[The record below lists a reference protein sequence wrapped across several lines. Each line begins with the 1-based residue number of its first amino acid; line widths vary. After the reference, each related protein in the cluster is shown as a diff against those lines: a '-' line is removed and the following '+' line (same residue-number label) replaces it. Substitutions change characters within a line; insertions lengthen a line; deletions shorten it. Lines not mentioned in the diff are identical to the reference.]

1 MITYSIKDLERLSG
15 IKAHTIRIWEKRYN
29 FIIPKRTKTNIR
41 YYDNDDLKHLL
52 NAAALKRHGHKI
64 SVISDMSKAEM
75 AEAVIEMTAVESDE
89 ALLIDDLII
98 AMIEFNARRFDKTI
112 NNAIIRMGFEE
123 TVIKVIYP
131 FFVKI
136 GYLWQ
141 VKSIN
146 TAQEHFI
153 SNLIR
158 EKFIVAIN
166 DLDREPN
173 PKGKHFILFLPD
185 GELHELGLLF
195 YNYVIVKT
203 GHKVLYLGQSVPL
216 ECVVQTISQLSI
228 DYIVT
233 SIHSVFSEEDF
244 IKKLSY
250 IADQIPNIPI
260 ILTNRIDFDITSVN
274 IDRLYANLEWDALN
288 EMLKIDTE

>member
-15 IKAHTIRIWEKRYN
+15 IKAHTIRIWEKRYDLIN
-29 FIIPKRTKTNIR
+29 PKRTETNIR
-41 YYDNDDLKHLL
+41 YYDNDDLKHIL
-52 NAAALKRHGHKI
+52 NVAALKRDGLKI
-64 SVISDMSKAEM
+64 SAIAEM
-75 AEAVIEMTAVESDE
+75 EIPEITEKVMEIAAVESDE
-89 ALLIDDLII
+89 EVLIEALII
-98 AMIEFNARRFDKTI
+98 ATIEFNARRFDKII
-112 NNAIIRMGFEE
+112 NNAITRIGFEQ
-123 TVIKVIYP
+123 TVIKLIYP

-136 GYLWQ
+136 GFLWQ

-166 DLDREPN
+166 DLDHEPN
-173 PKGKHFILFLPD
+173 PNGKHFILFLSE

-195 YNYVIVKT
+195 YNYVILKA
-203 GHKVLYLGQSVPL
+203 GHRVLYLGQSVPVV
-216 ECVVQTISQLSI
+216 CVADTIAQLSI

-233 SIHSVFSEEDF
+233 SIHSTFSEEDF

-250 IADQIPNIPI
+250 IADKIPNIPI
-260 ILTNRIDFDITSVN
+260 VLTNRIEFDIKGVN
-274 IDRLYANLEWDALN
+274 IDRLYANLEWEALN
-288 EMLKIDTE
+288 EMLKIDN